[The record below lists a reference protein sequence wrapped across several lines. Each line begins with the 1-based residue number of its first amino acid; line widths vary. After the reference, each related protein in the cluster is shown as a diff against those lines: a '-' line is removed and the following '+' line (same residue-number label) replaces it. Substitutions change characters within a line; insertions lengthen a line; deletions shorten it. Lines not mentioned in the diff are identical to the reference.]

1 MRWQAYVVC
10 ELPQKL
16 DLLWAFIKQ
25 HLRNR
30 TLIFVST
37 CKQVCDHICIDLHVW
52 SGPRRASSQACLQ
65 SWHSVRI
72 SRHAGGC
79 CTTEAS
85 QQALHTWMLHCHVQ
99 LLTLELL

>member
-1 MRWQAYVVC
+1 MVC

-37 CKQVCDHICIDLHVW
+37 CKQVLSHSCITSTSLL
-52 SGPRRASSQACLQ
+52 SEPGRPITLSAY
-65 SWHSVRI
+65 SVNRQQCKWK
-72 SRHAGGC
+72 H
-79 CTTEAS
+79 EAS
-85 QQALHTWMLHCHVQ
+85 GSY
-99 LLTLELL
+99 

>member
-1 MRWQAYVVC
+1 MVC

-37 CKQVCDHICIDLHVW
+37 CKQVLVHASDEYTLAAGQAHHSESPLCDGTAVQVD
-52 SGPRRASSQACLQ
+52 SMRPA
-65 SWHSVRI
+65 
-72 SRHAGGC
+72 AGFAPEC
-79 CTTEAS
+79 
-85 QQALHTWMLHCHVQ
+85 
-99 LLTLELL
+99 